1 LRRGGKLNRRA
12 AGLAMVM
19 FLTSLVTTI
28 MSLVGLQG
36 SGEGKQAA
44 DGAEAAAKLA
54 KRSADQG
61 IVVDISAA
69 VSDVALDLFSLNQ
82 TNQLPEHTKAIE
94 KIQSRWRGRCA
105 RHKVLHTKAIEKIQ
119 SRWRGRCARHKVLVD
134 VIIATRRSIIDP
146 TTKSAVKPGFE
157 WLARE
162 TGEYDGEQAVET
174 RILREAYTMPQRPCK
189 LPPPGLPPHARR
201 PPPTYPPVGFAG
213 EVSITDVT
221 IAPEELPTSFMPVNA
236 AMSPAAAPSTAS
248 TSTSAARILPPRT
261 LKRWDSAR
269 VKTLAVQGHKQK
281 LKKKKEVAADEFSDD
296 GFDGDDGGDGGG
308 D

>member
-1 LRRGGKLNRRA
+1 
-12 AGLAMVM
+12 MVM

-82 TNQLPEHTKAIE
+82 TNQLPEHTKA
-94 KIQSRWRGRCA
+94 
-105 RHKVLHTKAIEKIQ
+105 VEKIQ

-162 TGEYDGEQAVET
+162 MGEYDGEQAVET

-269 VKTLAVQGHKQK
+269 VKTLAVQGHMQK
-281 LKKKKEVAADEFSDD
+281 LKKKKEGAADEFSDD